1 MSYVEDNPLPEEKF
15 LFTGKISSAI
25 FLRSLFALIFAL
37 LFFFIFS
44 QGPKNVNPAN
54 GLLAL
59 VLFASTIIFLIL
71 ASYLMI
77 KAIVTISTSEFAVTN
92 KRIMVKTGFLSRNT
106 IEILLSKVESISV
119 DQNVLGR
126 MLNFGTIIIT
136 GTGGTSQRVRAIHE
150 PVIIRKR
157 LNQVLEKVNVHP

>member
-1 MSYVEDNPLPEEKF
+1 MSYVEDNRLPEEKV

-37 LFFFIFS
+37 LFLVVLTQIQKS
-44 QGPKNVNPAN
+44 TNPTKGYIA
-54 GLLAL
+54 LLT
-59 VLFASTIIFLIL
+59 FATIIIFLIL

-77 KAIVTISTSEFAVTN
+77 KAIITISASEFAVTD

-106 IEILLSKVESISV
+106 KEILLSKVESISI

-136 GTGGTSQRVRAIHE
+136 GTGETSQRVRAISD
-150 PVIIRKR
+150 PILIRKK